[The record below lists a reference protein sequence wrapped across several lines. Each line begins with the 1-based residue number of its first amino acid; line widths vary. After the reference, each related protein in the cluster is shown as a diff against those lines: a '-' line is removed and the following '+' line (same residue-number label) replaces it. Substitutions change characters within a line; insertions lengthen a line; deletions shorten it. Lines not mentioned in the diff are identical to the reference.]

1 MTHVHLFLWVFIHLC
16 FYSPINPAEKLNIC
30 LILLVC
36 TQHVAVLK
44 WFIVYVNN
52 PKLARCVFKS
62 HFSVCLVFPV
72 TISCCSDLIFLQRI
86 MNVSSPSVYFSLSLC
101 LANKALQIQPNS
113 PTFPRRKCC
122 ERLHRL
128 LLYSVN
134 KIQPAA
140 TSGIFRSFRIHPTS
154 TAAPR
159 AAADEGKPTAGTK
172 LSPFWQIILI
182 TAAAAAQNTLLRS
195 DYLLMWSSWTPH
207 THSHMS
213 DVNNGRSVTATTNE
227 RPPWAV
233 TVTPGIGKLSLPRG

>member
-1 MTHVHLFLWVFIHLC
+1 MRERIFRIEKKWREAALKLPHVHLFLWVFIHLR
-16 FYSPINPAEKLNIC
+16 FYPPINPAEKL
-30 LILLVC
+30 
-36 TQHVAVLK
+36 K
-44 WFIVYVNN
+44 WFIVCVNN
-52 PKLARCVFKS
+52 PKLAPCVFKS
-62 HFSVCLVFPV
+62 HFSVYLVFPV

-140 TSGIFRSFRIHPTS
+140 TSGIFRSFHNHPTS

-159 AAADEGKPTAGTK
+159 GEAHSRNQT
-172 LSPFWQIILI
+172 LI
-182 TAAAAAQNTLLRS
+182 TAAVAVQNTLLRS

-207 THSHMS
+207 TLTH
-213 DVNNGRSVTATTNE
+213 VWCSVTATTNE
-227 RPPWAV
+227 RPPWRQALV
-233 TVTPGIGKLSLPRG
+233 NSLSLEANDS

>member
-1 MTHVHLFLWVFIHLC
+1 MRERIFRIEKKWREAALKLTHVHLFLWVFIHLR
-16 FYSPINPAEKLNIC
+16 FYPPINPAEKL
-30 LILLVC
+30 
-36 TQHVAVLK
+36 K
-44 WFIVYVNN
+44 WFIVCVNN
-52 PKLARCVFKS
+52 PKLAPCVFKS
-62 HFSVCLVFPV
+62 HFSVYLVFPV

-140 TSGIFRSFRIHPTS
+140 TSGIFRSFHNHPTS

-159 AAADEGKPTAGTK
+159 ADELTRG
-172 LSPFWQIILI
+172 SPQQEPNSYNCSSGRSKH
-182 TAAAAAQNTLLRS
+182 AAQIRLSANVKLLNAS
-195 DYLLMWSSWTPH
+195 H
-207 THSHMS
+207 THTCLMFC
-213 DVNNGRSVTATTNE
+213 DRNNQWEAS
-227 RPPWAV
+227 
-233 TVTPGIGKLSLPRG
+233 VTPGFGQLSLTRS